1 MNAEEIFE
9 LVLDV
14 DTGITH
20 PGQVAEVEFSSL
32 IISCSSF
39 KDSLR
44 VTGHIIVMP
53 QSLLGIFQQATA
65 VMLPNGEHLEC

>member
-53 QSLLGIFQQATA
+53 ESPWDFSTSHSSDAS
-65 VMLPNGEHLEC
+65 EW